1 MRSFVS
7 FILPTMLTVRTPM
20 RTALLPILCSAV
32 LLSGCR
38 GNSDSALAN
47 VDTPSDPALASAYD
61 AITAGDLLQHV
72 RVLSAD
78 SMEGRAPAT
87 PGEEKTIRYL
97 EQQFRALGLSG
108 GMPDGAFVQNVT
120 LLGFTAHP
128 EAAFHI
134 GSRQIAL
141 SFPADYIAVS
151 RLEQPVVDVD
161 AEMVFVGYGV
171 EAPEYDWNDYKNVDV
186 KGKVVVMLINDPA
199 VPDPSDSTK
208 LDSTM
213 FKGSAMTYYGR
224 WTYKYEIAS
233 AKGAAGAIIV
243 HETEPAGYPYDVVS
257 SSWSRENFDIK
268 SPDNN
273 ANRVKIE
280 GWLTRQRTE
289 ELLKAV
295 GKDFETLKSAA
306 RRKDFTPVPLG
317 ARARIHLRNETRTV
331 QSRNVVAT
339 LPGSDSALRNEY
351 VIYSAHWDHLGRD
364 TTIAGD
370 QIYNGALD
378 NASGLA
384 QLLSIAKGLRALPTR
399 PKRSAMFVALTAE
412 ENGLLGARYF
422 AVQPPVPLSHV
433 LANINMD
440 GFNQWGRTKD
450 LTVIGYG
457 NSTLD
462 DILADVLR
470 PAGRVIVRDQEPEKG
485 FFYRSDHFEFAKQGV
500 PALFTE
506 SGVEFMGKD
515 STYGMTR
522 RAEYSSR
529 DYHKPSDEVKADWDL
544 TGAVSDTR
552 VLLDVGY
559 RVLTASSWP
568 TWKAGTE
575 FKAKRDSTLGLR

>member
-1 MRSFVS
+1 
-7 FILPTMLTVRTPM
+7 MLTLHAVKHHARRFPM
-20 RTALLPILCSAV
+20 RCALLPI
-32 LLSGCR
+32 
-38 GNSDSALAN
+38 ALAAVTACSGDAGN
-47 VDTPSDPALASAYD
+47 NGSTDTPSDPALTAAYE
-61 AITAGDLLQHV
+61 AITADDLLRHV
-72 RVLSAD
+72 KALSDD
-78 SMEGRAPAT
+78 SLEGRAPAT
-87 PGEEKTIRYL
+87 PGEEKTVRYL

-108 GMPDGAFVQNVT
+108 GMPDGSFIQNVT

-128 EAAFHI
+128 EASFHI

-151 RLEQPVVDVD
+151 RHEQPTVDVD

-171 EAPEYDWNDYKNVDV
+171 DAPEYGWNDYKNVDM
-186 KGKVVVMLINDPA
+186 KGKVLVMLINDPA
-199 VPDPSDSTK
+199 VPDQADSTK

-233 AKGAAGAIIV
+233 AKGAAGAIII
-243 HETEPAGYPYDVVS
+243 HETGPAGYPYEVVS

-268 SPDNN
+268 APDGN

-280 GWLTRQRTE
+280 SWITRQRAE
-289 ELLKAV
+289 ELFKAV

-306 RRKDFTPVPLG
+306 KRKDFTPVPLG

-339 LPGSDSALRNEY
+339 VPGSDSALRNEY

-364 TTIAGD
+364 TTITGD

-378 NASGLA
+378 NASGVA
-384 QLLSIAKGLRALPTR
+384 QLLSIAKGFTAITPKT
-399 PKRSAMFVALTAE
+399 KRSAMFVALTAE

-422 AVQPPVPLSHV
+422 AAQPPVPLTRV

-440 GFNQWGRTKD
+440 GFNQWGRTSD
-450 LTVIGYG
+450 LTVIGFG

-462 DILADVLR
+462 DVLAEVLR
-470 PAGRVIVRDQEPEKG
+470 PASRTIVRDQEPEKG

-500 PALFTE
+500 PALYTE
-506 SGVEFMGKD
+506 SGVKFVGKD
-515 STYGMTR
+515 STYGMTKR
-522 RAEYSSR
+522 EEYASR

-544 TGAVSDTR
+544 TGAVADTR

-568 TWKAGTE
+568 TWKPGTE
-575 FKAKRDSTLGLR
+575 FKAKRDSTLGNR